1 MYQVL
6 ASTPMPAVDGHID
19 ATYTDRGGWSQDLG
33 ATILPMMVGDET
45 CGPFVVLSYVEPSE
59 EQMPLSFAHAHAS
72 DNWRISVRGT
82 TNMGRDTYE
91 QGQFRFHDGGVPYA
105 SDNFAW
111 GPDGG
116 YGIIMFAD
124 RRGFAIRPVKKEIA
138 EKVVPAQE
146 AAGALLGI
154 DMQDPCPG
162 APAIATTM
170 GGTTRSHLDGGFDTS
185 DQWDEIAPGVRMA
198 AGIAGEPACG
208 PVLVFLDCA
217 AGGEAVSTH
226 VLGTEVIVAPVA
238 GSVDAAGTTLA
249 QGDVRLEEAD
259 VEHPALVAG
268 PDGAQLVL
276 DRRRPAGAQLGPRR
290 RHRRRRPRRRPVERA
305 PEAPRRPDVRRL
317 IGARHGDAAAR
328 RRSRPCLSRVAHA
341 RPALRRRHQR
351 HHERRRVRGA
361 GDRLRSGRGEPPL
374 HPRLQR
380 PVRAG
385 IDRVQVLV
393 ARSAERRHRGP
404 DAHL

>member
-6 ASTPMPAVDGHID
+6 ATTPMPAVDGHVD
-19 ATYTDRGGWSQDLG
+19 ATFTDRTGWSQDLG
-33 ATILPMMVGDET
+33 ATILPLMVGDQH
-45 CGPFVVLSYVEPSE
+45 CGPFVVLSYVEPTDE
-59 EQMPLSFAHAHAS
+59 MMPLSFAHAHAS

-82 TNMGRDTYE
+82 TNMGRDTYL

-124 RRGFAIRPVKKEIA
+124 RRGFAIRPVKAEVA
-138 EKVVPAQE
+138 EKVVPGQE

-170 GGTTRSHLDGGFDTS
+170 GPTERAHLDGGFDTS
-185 DQWDEIAPGVRMA
+185 GTWDEIAPGVRMA
-198 AGIAGEPACG
+198 AGVAGEPEAG

-217 AGGEAVSTH
+217 PGCEAVPAH

-249 QGDVRLEEAD
+249 HGDVRLQEPEAAQ
-259 VEHPALVAG
+259 PALVAG
-268 PDGAQLVL
+268 ADGAQLVL
-276 DRRRPAGAQLGPRR
+276 IVADRRALASAVDDGSLAGALGTALAAVLPKLLGDL
-290 RHRRRRPRRRPVERA
+290 A
-305 PEAPRRPDVRRL
+305 PA
-317 IGARHGDAAAR
+317 
-328 RRSRPCLSRVAHA
+328 
-341 RPALRRRHQR
+341 
-351 HHERRRVRGA
+351 
-361 GDRLRSGRGEPPL
+361 
-374 HPRLQR
+374 
-380 PVRAG
+380 
-385 IDRVQVLV
+385 
-393 ARSAERRHRGP
+393 SA
-404 DAHL
+404 

>member
-1 MYQVL
+1 
-6 ASTPMPAVDGHID
+6 
-19 ATYTDRGGWSQDLG
+19 
-33 ATILPMMVGDET
+33 
-45 CGPFVVLSYVEPSE
+45 
-59 EQMPLSFAHAHAS
+59 
-72 DNWRISVRGT
+72 
-82 TNMGRDTYE
+82 MGRDTYE

-124 RRGFAIRPVKKEIA
+124 RRGFAIRPVNAEIA

-185 DQWDEIAPGVRMA
+185 DQWDEIAPGIRMA
-198 AGIAGEPACG
+198 AGIAGEPVCG

-217 AGGEAVSTH
+217 AGAEPIGAH
-226 VLGTEVIVAPVA
+226 ALGTEVIVAPVA

-259 VEHPALVAG
+259 VEHPGYVAG
-268 PDGAQLVL
+268 LDGAQLVL
-276 DRRRPAGAQLGPRR
+276 IVADRRALSAALADGAVTGALG
-290 RHRRRRPRRRPVERA
+290 VA
-305 PEAPRRPDVRRL
+305 
-317 IGARHGDAAAR
+317 
-328 RRSRPCLSRVAHA
+328 LST
-341 RPALRRRHQR
+341 
-351 HHERRRVRGA
+351 
-361 GDRLRSGRGEPPL
+361 
-374 HPRLQR
+374 
-380 PVRAG
+380 
-385 IDRVQVLV
+385 
-393 ARSAERRHRGP
+393 
-404 DAHL
+404 